1 MSFPTSPERHAQI
14 VRLRPEKADEYLDL
28 HERVWPR
35 IEQRLREAHIRNY
48 TIFRHGDLLIAYF
61 EYIGI
66 DFDADM
72 ESMAADPVVQEWWT
86 HTDPCQ
92 ESIEGAEGGRLWA
105 DAAQIWRL
113 GETEEST

>member
-1 MSFPTSPERHAQI
+1 
-14 VRLRPEKADEYLDL
+14 
-28 HERVWPR
+28 
-35 IEQRLREAHIRNY
+35 
-48 TIFRHGDLLIAYF
+48 
-61 EYIGI
+61 
-66 DFDADM
+66 M